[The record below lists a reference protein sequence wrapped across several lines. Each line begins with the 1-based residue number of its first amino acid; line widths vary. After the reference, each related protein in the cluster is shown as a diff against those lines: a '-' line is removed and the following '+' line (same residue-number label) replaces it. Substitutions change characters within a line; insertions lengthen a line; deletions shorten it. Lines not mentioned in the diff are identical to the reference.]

1 MAVDNN
7 ELLPSVRHSV
17 KNRERIC
24 DRDLELALSDL
35 HEIVDE
41 AREEGFPLPSGKALK
56 SACRLLRIM
65 YGMFPQRFE
74 VYPTQDGD
82 ITLGAYGGPQESVLL
97 LCEPEGGAVCSAYIS
112 GDYRQQRYATADA
125 LSDEFLVD
133 ALCGLRWGNSP

>member
-7 ELLPSVRHSV
+7 ELLSSVRHSV

-24 DRDLELALSDL
+24 DRDLELALADL

-41 AREEGFPLPSGKALK
+41 AREEGFPLPSSKALE
-56 SACRLLRIM
+56 SACRLLRKM

-82 ITLGAYGGPQESVLL
+82 ITLGAYGGPKESVLL
-97 LCEPEGGAVCSAYIS
+97 LCEPEGGAVCSVYIR
-112 GDYRQQRYATADA
+112 GDYRQKRYATADA
-125 LSDEFLVD
+125 LPDEFLVD
-133 ALCGLRWGNSP
+133 ALCDLRWGNSP